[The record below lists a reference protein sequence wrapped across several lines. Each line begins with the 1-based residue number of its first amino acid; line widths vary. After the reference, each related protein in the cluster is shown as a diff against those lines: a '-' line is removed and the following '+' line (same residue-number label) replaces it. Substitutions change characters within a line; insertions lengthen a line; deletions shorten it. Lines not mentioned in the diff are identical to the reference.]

1 MQEIKFDTKL
11 KIMKLIIAA
20 AAAATALF
28 GYSIA
33 ADAQPNTRLR
43 PDKTVFLY
51 QETPAEI
58 SDPVQGKEKEALGL
72 VMNEK
77 NGLSGEETVHENG
90 NIGNISDNARFDLYF
105 PKKPNGQMIIV
116 CPGGG
121 YSIVSSYNEGVYVAD
136 WMLSRGITVAVAKYR
151 LPNKHWEVPLEDI
164 HNIFRYCREHA
175 DEWNVT
181 SIGVMGFS
189 AGGHLAASATTLYT
203 DSETRPDFSV
213 LIYPVIAMD
222 QTASHRGTRLAL
234 IGNEKDWEST
244 AGKTA
249 DEWIH
254 NQQLHKDLIWKYTL
268 SNDITPDTPP
278 VFLAHCSDDNA
289 VPVINSIVFYNKL
302 IDNGVN
308 AEMHIWP
315 RGGHGWGFSSVKFVK
330 DDKFG
335 YARDEF
341 GESLGRWLEEQ
352 R

>member
-1 MQEIKFDTKL
+1 MKTIL
-11 KIMKLIIAA
+11 KSACIIAA
-20 AAAATALF
+20 FIMTNAM
-28 GYSIA
+28 S
-33 ADAQPNTRLR
+33 AQPNTKLR

-51 QETPAEI
+51 QKAAVEL
-58 SDPVQGKEKEALGL
+58 SDPVQGKTKEALGL
-72 VMNEK
+72 EIAEDNGYNE
-77 NGLSGEETVHENG
+77 GEE
-90 NIGNISDNARFDLYF
+90 ISETGGIRKISENARFDLYF
-105 PKKPNGQMIIV
+105 PKKPNGTMLIV

-121 YSIVSSYNEGVYVAD
+121 YGNVSSYNEGVYVAE
-136 WMLSRGITVAVAKYR
+136 WMKERGYTVAIAKYR

-222 QTASHRGTRLAL
+222 QTPSHRGTRLAL

-289 VPVINSIVFYNKL
+289 VPVINSIVLYNKL